1 MTSVAI
7 IGAAGKMGQALVRC
21 VLNSTDLRLVLAV
34 EQPGSPE
41 LGRDAGE
48 VAVSTPADLAITAA
62 FDDLGKADV
71 IVDFSARSAT
81 AQNAHLAAT
90 HSRPIVIGTTGVDKD
105 QADRVYES
113 SRRIPI
119 VWAPNM
125 SLGVNLLFA
134 TVERAAQV
142 LGSGYSVQV
151 DETHH
156 VHKKDAPSG
165 TALRLGERIAEGRG
179 QDFRKVMIH
188 NPEGQ
193 TASPDQI
200 VIRSHREGE
209 VVGEHAVVFSNAAEK
224 ISFSHSATSRDAL
237 ALGALHAARWV
248 LNKRPGLYDMQDV
261 LSLRQ

>member
-1 MTSVAI
+1 MTAVAI
-7 IGAAGKMGQALVRC
+7 VGAAGKMGRALVRC
-21 VLNSTDLRLVLAV
+21 VLKSTDLTLVLAV

-48 VAVSTPADLAITAA
+48 VAACGSAGIAITCT
-62 FDDLGKADV
+62 FEDMPTADV
-71 IVDFSARSAT
+71 VVDFSARSAT
-81 AQNAHLAAT
+81 AQNARLAAT
-90 HSRPIVIGTTGVDKD
+90 HARPIVIGTTGLDKD
-105 QADRVYES
+105 EASAVYES

-134 TVERAAQV
+134 TVRRAARV
-142 LGSGYSVQV
+142 LGPGYCVEV

-156 VHKKDAPSG
+156 IHKKDAPSG
-165 TALRLGERIAEGRG
+165 TALRLAERIAEGRG
-179 QDFRKVMIH
+179 QDSRKVMLH
-188 NPEGQ
+188 NPADDQARPG
-193 TASPDQI
+193 QI

-209 VVGEHAVVFSNAAEK
+209 VVGEHSVVFSNVGEK
-224 ISFSHSATSRDAL
+224 IVFAHSATSRDAF

-261 LSLRQ
+261 LSLSQ